1 MGLLGLA
8 LILYASGSS
17 GDVQVLDCIGE
28 DTRMILSDAKERFW
42 DDAHILEVQ
51 ARSKS
56 SALRSKGTIA
66 LSYLGV
72 LHLEVSTNVGGP
84 PLSHV
89 AGVGLASTGTYSS
102 GASANLGSSLYES
115 ILGNNTR
122 AEGQAYERDS
132 DDTEIID
139 EEVAAAAHRIKRPC
153 NHNGVLLCRT
163 ALAQRSGVVS
173 ENSQAVNGSGI
184 GKGGDKGIAGGEEQE
199 DMDVD
204 PQGQPAPGSMVIFN
218 RRAGI
223 PETISLSS
231 NASQMFL
238 KLWTIAK
245 DYFSSEYSLLH
256 TDITKLIKSA
266 PSHPSLSPNRE
277 MHPGFVLA
285 LCYHHNK
292 AERKLTM
299 MTFVGAIEF
308 FVNVQKLVRE
318 AHTGRKSTLFRG
330 LVRNEFR
337 GCEMSIDNLGYYY
350 NLGSKCCYLAS
361 AGGSLSLFLFSDTL
375 FDMLKYD
382 SHPILRLSL
391 SLGAHISVN
400 KKISQ
405 IREFIK

>member
-1 MGLLGLA
+1 MALAAQAGAQEGHVAVGPGAGPVEEEMG
-8 LILYASGSS
+8 
-17 GDVQVLDCIGE
+17 
-28 DTRMILSDAKERFW
+28 K
-42 DDAHILEVQ
+42 
-51 ARSKS
+51 
-56 SALRSKGTIA
+56 
-66 LSYLGV
+66 
-72 LHLEVSTNVGGP
+72 TNVGGP

-89 AGVGLASTGTYSS
+89 TGVGLASTGAYSS
-102 GASANLGSSLYES
+102 GASANLGGSLYES

-139 EEVAAAAHRIKRPC
+139 EETKRPC
-153 NHNGVLLCRT
+153 NHNGVPLCRT
-163 ALAQRSGVVS
+163 TLAQRSGVVS

-204 PQGQPAPGSMVIFN
+204 PQGQPAPSGMVILN
-218 RRAGI
+218 GRAGI

-231 NASQMFL
+231 NASQVFL

-245 DYFSSEYSLLH
+245 DYFSSEFSLLH

-277 MHPGFVLA
+277 MHPELCALLNAAA

-308 FVNVQKLVRE
+308 FINVQKLVRE
-318 AHTGRKSTLFRG
+318 AHYWPKERPFPLFG
-330 LVRNEFR
+330 Q
-337 GCEMSIDNLGYYY
+337 
-350 NLGSKCCYLAS
+350 K
-361 AGGSLSLFLFSDTL
+361 
-375 FDMLKYD
+375 
-382 SHPILRLSL
+382 
-391 SLGAHISVN
+391 
-400 KKISQ
+400 
-405 IREFIK
+405 